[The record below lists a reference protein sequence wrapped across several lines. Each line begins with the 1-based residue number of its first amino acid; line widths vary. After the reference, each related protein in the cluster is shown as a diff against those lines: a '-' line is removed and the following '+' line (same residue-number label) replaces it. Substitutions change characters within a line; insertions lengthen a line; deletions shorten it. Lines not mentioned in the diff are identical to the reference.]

1 MTVGDGIGG
10 EEARFVIDNI
20 CHGGYIV
27 LVACEVEYADE
38 FEVWWHLLTAEEQ
51 DSVARGVVLLSE
63 VGVNLGRPYADTVHG
78 SKFPN
83 MKELRIQHQGRP
95 YRVLYAF
102 DPRRTAILLI
112 GGDKTGKKRWYEE
125 FVPKA
130 DAIYAQHLREIES
143 E

>member
-1 MTVGDGIGG
+1 
-10 EEARFVIDNI
+10 
-20 CHGGYIV
+20 
-27 LVACEVEYADE
+27 VAYEIEYADE
-38 FEVWWHLLTAEEQ
+38 FEAWWHSLTAEEQ
-51 DSVARGVVLLSE
+51 DSVARGVVLLSQ
-63 VGVNLGRPYADTVHG
+63 VGVNLGRPYADTVYG
-78 SKFPN
+78 SEFPN

-112 GGDKTGKKRWYEE
+112 GGDKTGKNRWYEE

>member
-1 MTVGDGIGG
+1 MCGA
-10 EEARFVIDNI
+10 EAALVIDNI
-20 CHGGYIV
+20 CRGGYISG
-27 LVACEVEYADE
+27 VAYEVEYADE
-38 FEVWWHLLTAEEQ
+38 FDAWWNSLTAEEQ
-51 DSVARGVVLLSE
+51 DSVARGVVLLSQ
-63 VGVNLGRPYADTVHG
+63 VGVNLGRPYADTVYG

-102 DPRRTAILLI
+102 DPRRTAMLLI
-112 GGDKTGKKRWYEE
+112 GGDKTGNNRWYEE

-130 DAIYAQHLREIES
+130 DAIYAQHLREIEP

>member
-1 MTVGDGIGG
+1 M
-10 EEARFVIDNI
+10 A
-20 CHGGYIV
+20 Y
-27 LVACEVEYADE
+27 EVEYADE
-38 FEVWWHLLTAEEQ
+38 FEEWWRSLHAEEQ
-51 DSVARGVVLLSE
+51 DSVARSVMLLSQ
-63 VGVNLGRPYADTVHG
+63 VGVNLGRPYADTVYG

>member
-1 MTVGDGIGG
+1 MS
-10 EEARFVIDNI
+10 
-20 CHGGYIV
+20 Y
-27 LVACEVEYADE
+27 EVEYADE
-38 FEVWWHLLTAEEQ
+38 FDAWWNSLTAEEQ
-51 DSVARGVVLLSE
+51 DSVARGVVLLSQ
-63 VGVNLGRPYADTVHG
+63 VGVNLGRPYADTVYG

-102 DPRRTAILLI
+102 DPRRTAMLLI
-112 GGDKTGKKRWYEE
+112 GGDKTGNNRWYEE

-130 DAIYAQHLREIES
+130 DAIYAQHLREIEP

>member
-1 MTVGDGIGG
+1 M
-10 EEARFVIDNI
+10 
-20 CHGGYIV
+20 
-27 LVACEVEYADE
+27 ACEVEYADE
-38 FEVWWHLLTAEEQ
+38 FEVWWHSLTAEEQ
-51 DSVARGVVLLSE
+51 DSVARGIVLLSE